1 MSRAIDEY
9 VSDSPAINQLIQ
21 LYGDRL
27 QRLSFYE
34 RLLTI
39 MTIAAALSD
48 GFLDANADISVE
60 RQVRSYL
67 SKGYRLDRDLDCDL
81 VGCLIELDECD
92 EEQVTAL
99 LVALIGYVSDELV
112 QIAISY

>member
-1 MSRAIDEY
+1 MSPAIDEY

-21 LYGDRL
+21 FYGDRL

-34 RLLTI
+34 KMLTV
-39 MTIAAALSD
+39 MVMSSALSD

-60 RQVRSYL
+60 KQVRSHL
-67 SKGYRLDRDLDCDL
+67 SKGYTLDRDL
-81 VGCLIELDECD
+81 VGCLTELDECD

-99 LVALIGYVSDELV
+99 LVALIGYMSGELV
-112 QIAISY
+112 QIAIS